1 MPTVQIPNGWRPREY
16 QMPAWSYLERGG
28 KHAEL
33 VWHRRSGKDE
43 VALHRTA
50 VAAFERVAGYW
61 YMLPEYQQARKAIWD
76 AINPHTGRKR
86 IDEAFPR
93 EIRKRVRVDTMM
105 IEFINGS
112 TFQVVGSDNP
122 DSLVGSPPAGIVYSE
137 WALSN
142 PDSRAYLRPILRE
155 NNGWQIFNTTPR
167 GRNHALRTLQAA
179 QQDKDAFAQI
189 LDATQTGIFSKE
201 ELDKEL
207 AAYVADFGEDYGRS
221 KFEQEYLCSFDA
233 ANLGAILGRWMMRAE
248 KEGRITHGDV
258 YDPEGGEVHISAD
271 IGFRDT
277 ASWWFWQPRYDGFG
291 MVRYVGASGLEADDW
306 IEKLKTIITE
316 NKYKLGKIWLP
327 HDADTRTFAAK
338 RSPMDR
344 FTAAFGWEHVEI
356 VPQTSKADRIN
367 AARRIIEDCHF
378 DSRDCQAGIDGL
390 CSWSYEYND
399 DTKTFSKEPKH
410 DWASHPGDAFSYG
423 AQMMDLR
430 KTPKSEQPPKFPLDR
445 TFAEMVKN
453 RTRQRMYA
461 ED

>member
-1 MPTVQIPNGWRPREY
+1 
-16 QMPAWSYLERGG
+16 MPAWTYLERGG

-50 VAAFERVAGYW
+50 VAAFERVASYW

-76 AINPHTGRKR
+76 AINPHTGKKR
-86 IDEAFPR
+86 IDEAFPK
-93 EIRKRVRVDTMM
+93 EIRKRVRADTMM

-167 GRNHALRTLQAA
+167 GRNHALRTLNAA
-179 QQDKDAFAQI
+179 KADPNAFAQV
-189 LDATQTGIFSKE
+189 LDATQTGIFSEE
-201 ELDKEL
+201 ELAKEL
-207 AAYVADFGEDYGRS
+207 ADYIADFGEEYGRS

-233 ANLGAILGRWMMRAE
+233 ANIGAILGRWMLRAE
-248 KEGRITHGDV
+248 KRNRITDSV
-258 YDPEGGEVHISAD
+258 FDPEGAPIQISAD

-277 ASWWFWQPRYDGFG
+277 ASWWFWQPRFDGYG
-291 MVRYVGASGLEADDW
+291 VVEYIGASGLEAEDW
-306 IEKLKTIITE
+306 IVKLKTVCTE
-316 NKYKLGKIWLP
+316 RGYKLGKIWLP
-327 HDADTRTFAAK
+327 HDAQTKTFAAK
-338 RSPMDR
+338 RSPLER
-344 FTAAFGWEHVEI
+344 FAEAFGWEHVEI
-356 VPQTSKADRIN
+356 VPMTSKADRIN
-367 AARRIIEDCHF
+367 AARRVIEDCWF
-378 DSRDCQAGIDGL
+378 DRTNCEKGIEGL

-423 AQMMDLR
+423 AQMLEVR
-430 KTPKSEQPPKFPLDR
+430 ERPKDEQPPQFRDAHSITIDQLINR
-445 TFAEMVKN
+445 ARNRRLEM
-453 RTRQRMYA
+453 
-461 ED
+461 EG

>member
-1 MPTVQIPNGWRPREY
+1 MPV
-16 QMPAWSYLERGG
+16 WSYLERGG

-43 VALHRTA
+43 IGLHRTA

-76 AINPHTGRKR
+76 AINPHTGKKR

-105 IEFINGS
+105 MEFINGS

-167 GRNHALRTLQAA
+167 GRNHALRTLNAA
-179 QQDKDAFAQI
+179 KADPTAFAQV
-189 LDATQTGIFSKE
+189 LDATQTGIFTQA

-207 AAYVADFGEDYGRS
+207 LDYIADFGEDYGRA

-248 KEGRITHGDV
+248 KEERLQSGGV
-258 YDPEGGEVHISAD
+258 FDPDGAPVEISAD

-277 ASWWFWQPRYDGFG
+277 AAWWFWQPRYDGYG
-291 MVRYVGASGLEADDW
+291 MLRYVGASGLEAEDW
-306 IEKLKTIITE
+306 IEKLKEICTE
-316 NKYKLGKIWLP
+316 NDYKLGKIWLP
-327 HDADTRTFAAK
+327 HDANTKTFAAK
-338 RSPMDR
+338 RSPMER
-344 FTAAFGWEHVEI
+344 FAAAFGWAKVDI

-367 AARRIIEDCHF
+367 AARRVIEDCVF
-378 DSRDCQAGIDGL
+378 DTDHCAAGIDGL
-390 CSWSYEYND
+390 CSWSFEYNEE
-399 DTKTFSKEPKH
+399 TKTFSKEPLH
-410 DWASHPGDAFSYG
+410 NWASHPGDAFSYG
-423 AQMMDLR
+423 AQMLGPR
-430 KTPKSEQPPKFPLDR
+430 KRQPSEIKPKFPLDR
-445 TFAEMVKN
+445 NINEMIEH
-453 RTRQRMYA
+453 QRRKRLA
-461 ED
+461 LEEH